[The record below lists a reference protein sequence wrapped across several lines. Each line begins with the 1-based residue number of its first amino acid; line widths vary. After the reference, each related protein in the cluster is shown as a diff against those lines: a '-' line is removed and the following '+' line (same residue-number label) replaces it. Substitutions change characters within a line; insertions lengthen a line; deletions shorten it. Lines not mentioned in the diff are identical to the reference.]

1 MANNDPVILSEE
13 PSSVRININDPNKSK
28 KNTGGQM
35 VKRQQK
41 IPWYDRVIGA
51 FCGQDV
57 NHENLLE
64 HVVKNW
70 AVPTGQRM
78 LNNGIQS
85 GLKRASDA
93 TQMMIFG
100 RVVNSQN
107 GPVDYSSYSQQSN
120 IPAPGIYQVTQA
132 VDVFAFRDRSK
143 AEECLAYLKGRIA
156 TYQSVGVLD
165 YFEWLN
171 DKLGAGISLD
181 YNMADRGWKD
191 LSNVTVKPDPNGYII
206 DFPRPVF
213 LKRG

>member
-13 PSSVRININDPNKSK
+13 PKNVRINVQDPNKPKQNS
-28 KNTGGQM
+28 GGQM
-35 VKRQQK
+35 VKRQRK

-57 NHENLLE
+57 NHDNLLE
-64 HVVKNW
+64 YVVKNW

-100 RVVNSQN
+100 RVVNTQN
-107 GPVDYSSYSQQSN
+107 GPVDYTSYSQQGATPS
-120 IPAPGIYQVTQA
+120 PGIYQVTQA
-132 VDVFAFRDRSK
+132 VDVFAFRDINK
-143 AEECLAYLKGRIA
+143 ANECLAYLKGRIA

-191 LSNVTVKPDPNGYII
+191 LSNVTVKTDPNGYII